1 MSIYRKDQIPPHL
14 ADFFEPAESGLEPTP
29 EEYVGRMVEVFR
41 ELRRVLRPD
50 GTLWLNMGDSYA
62 SSPPGNK
69 TVGVSAKSGLN
80 GVNSESGVYRER
92 LAAGHATKRDTS
104 RLPGVKPKDLLGIPW
119 MVAFALRADGWYL
132 RQDIIWAKPNP
143 MPESVRDRCTKAHE
157 YVFLLAKSPAYFYD
171 AEAVKESATNR
182 ETGNKRHKYSDA
194 AAEAAARGDH
204 RDRTKLG
211 LATTQPTDRRNPRSV
226 WVIPPKP
233 YKGAHFAVMPPKL
246 VERCVL
252 AGTSARGVCP
262 ACGAPWTRQVSRRR
276 VPTRPGADTKV
287 TGVAMTDG
295 NRDPLRHVTAVETT
309 GWQPGCKCDAGPP
322 VPAVV
327 LDPFMGSGTVAEVAV
342 RHSRKA
348 IGCELNPDYL
358 PLIEKRLAAVP
369 PWETT
374 DAPATAPPAEERPGD
389 DG

>member
-1 MSIYRKDQIPPHL
+1 MPTE
-14 ADFFEPAESGLEPTP
+14 AEPARVMCGDAIESLGGLPADSVHCCVTSPPYYGLRDYGMSGQIGLEPTP
-29 EEYVGRMVEVFR
+29 EEYVARLVAVFR
-41 ELRRVLRPD
+41 EVRRVLRPD
-50 GTLWLNMGDSYA
+50 GTLWLNLGDSYNA
-62 SSPPGNK
+62 YNGNR
-69 TVGVSAKSGLN
+69 GKSKSFQAATDGEMPSLPKGYGLTDK
-80 GVNSESGVYRER
+80 GLKS
-92 LAAGHATKRDTS
+92 
-104 RLPGVKPKDLLGIPW
+104 KDLLGIPW

-327 LDPFMGSGTVAEVAV
+327 LDPFMGSGTVAAVALENGRRAV
-342 RHSRKA
+342 
-348 IGCELNPDYL
+348 GCELNPDYIK
-358 PLIEKRLAAVP
+358 LIHDRLALVTP
-369 PWETT
+369 SLFT
-374 DAPATAPPAEERPGD
+374 GLK
-389 DG
+389 G

>member
-41 ELRRVLRPD
+41 ELRRVLRLD

-62 SSPPGNK
+62 TQPVGRFNGGGFKDQSAATGGRDLSGIADGSRLNK
-69 TVGVSAKSGLN
+69 LKASGLKN
-80 GVNSESGVYRER
+80 
-92 LAAGHATKRDTS
+92 
-104 RLPGVKPKDLLGIPW
+104 KDLLGIPW
-119 MVAFALRADGWYL
+119 SLAFALRGDGWWL

-171 AEAVKESATNR
+171 AEAVKERAVGCS
-182 ETGNKRHKYSDA
+182 GA
-194 AAEAAARGDH
+194 AASFKRTGSKREQTIPGQGYGTH
-204 RDRTKLG
+204 RPDRPDISYG
-211 LATTQPTDRRNPRSV
+211 GASRNLRSV
-226 WVIPPKP
+226 WSIPPKP
-233 YKGAHFAVMPPKL
+233 YKGAHFATFPPKL
-246 VERCVL
+246 IEPCVL

-262 ACGAPWTRQVSRRR
+262 ACGAPWTRVVSRKR

-295 NRDPLRHVTAVETT
+295 NRDPQRHVTAVETT
-309 GWQPGCKCDAGPP
+309 GWQPGCECDAGPP

-342 RHSRKA
+342 RHGRKA

-369 PWETT
+369 PWETAH
-374 DAPATAPPAEERPGD
+374 APQPTPPAEGRPGD